1 MLQQQKQT
9 ELNENEGLKWIV
21 AFISSGHV
29 LLYSGAWKLQSGP
42 TASANS
48 WVQEKYSVCL

>member
-48 WVQEKYSVCL
+48 WVQEE